1 MPTPDS
7 PSLPVLPVSA
17 VNLPFLG
24 SRLTPHSVFQYLLH
38 NVDATGATFSVPAW
52 VVRREHFRVGDRVDF
67 HFPFRTSDGWNR
79 HHGEINEVRW
89 DAENNEQVCHALL
102 RDREPLH
109 HPVFAALDAGAITFR
124 NERDEPADPGELLR
138 SVLRDCHLLKRG
150 VGVYFKH
157 LVPLFSRITLFPTK
171 DYGELRSM
179 VLEDIRKRIDAN
191 IAAFAHWDAQAAAGS
206 LTPATL
212 SRDIDLEN
220 LRTAAEGEI
229 DNELLETTFDTPVI
243 RPYTS
248 AIRLLEQKL
257 YLNYNTL
264 VLLFA
269 HAL

>member
-1 MPTPDS
+1 MTKSDS
-7 PSLPVLPVSA
+7 IAPRGLPVTA

-24 SRLTPHSVFQYLLH
+24 SRITPHSVFQYLLH
-38 NVDATGATFSVPAW
+38 EVDATSATFSVPAW

-67 HFPFRTSDGWNR
+67 HFPFRTPDGWNR
-79 HHGEINEVRW
+79 QHGEITAVHW
-89 DAENNEQVCHALL
+89 DAGNSEQVCRTEL

-109 HPVFAALDAGAITFR
+109 HPVYAALATGEITFCDA
-124 NERDEPADPGELLR
+124 NGQPAAPDELLR

-157 LVPLFSRITLFPTK
+157 LVPLFSRITLFPTE
-171 DYGELRSM
+171 DYGALRSL
-179 VLEDIRKRIDAN
+179 VLEDIRGRIDAN
-191 IAAFAHWDAQAAAGS
+191 IAAFARWNVQAEAGTLS
-206 LTPATL
+206 PATL
-212 SRDIDLEN
+212 SRDVDLES
-220 LRTAAEGEI
+220 LRAAVEGEI